1 MATKTKPAAT
11 PRPARWVRVIV
22 DIDWFIEWQAMS
34 GHSKWHSIKH
44 KKGAADAKR
53 GKLFSKLARAVTVA
67 ARDGGGDPDHN
78 PTLATAIQKA
88 KDASMPKDKIQKAI
102 DVGTGAGSDGAAIE
116 RVLYEGYGPAGV
128 AVLVE
133 ALTDNRNRASA
144 EIRHAF
150 SKHGGNL
157 GEPGSVAWI
166 FERKGSIL
174 VDGSRYGEDDLI
186 GAIDAG
192 AEDVQVDED
201 KLRVICDPANLTAV
215 KESLEGEGI
224 EIESAGLAIEP
235 KSSVEVKGHDAERV
249 LKLLD
254 ALDEQDDVDEVFAN
268 FDIPA
273 EVLEQLAA

>member
-1 MATKTKPAAT
+1 
-11 PRPARWVRVIV
+11 
-22 DIDWFIEWQAMS
+22 MS

-53 GKLFSKLARAVTVA
+53 GKLFSKLARAITVA
-67 ARDGGGDPDHN
+67 ARDGGGDPDGN

-88 KDASMPKDKIQKAI
+88 KEASMPKDKIQKAI
-102 DVGTGAGSDGAAIE
+102 DVGTGAGSEGAAIE
-116 RVLYEGYGPAGV
+116 RIVYEGYGPAGV

-157 GEPGSVAWI
+157 GEPGSVGWI
-166 FERKGSIL
+166 FEKKGVIV
-174 VDGSRYGEDDLI
+174 VDSSRHNEDDLI
-186 GAIDAG
+186 VAIDAG
-192 AEDVQVDED
+192 AEDVQED
-201 KLRVICDPANLTAV
+201 GDRLRVLCDPGDLTAV
-215 KESLEGEGI
+215 REALEEGGV
-224 EIESAGLAIEP
+224 EYESAGLVTEP
-235 KSSVEVKGHDAERV
+235 KSTVEVKGHDAERV

-254 ALDEQDDVDEVFAN
+254 ALDEQDDVDEVYAN

-273 EVLEQLAA
+273 DVLEQLAA